1 LAAAWWHGLVAE
13 APSDVEV
20 TIPMSKSGRLH
31 TGSYA
36 RRRDLASEDIVMR
49 RSMQVTA
56 VPLTVLESA
65 IQPGRSTIM
74 DSALQRRVGLAQ
86 LRQAHVR
93 NARRHG
99 ATAAAQLLA
108 AAGDGSRSHAERLL
122 IRLLRN
128 AGITGWRANHPVA
141 GYVVDVAFVRKRVA
155 IEVDGW
161 AFHSDHATFQRDRVR
176 QNTIA
181 LNGWQILRFTWLD
194 LTVHPDRV
202 IAEIRRAIQ

>member
-1 LAAAWWHGLVAE
+1 MAEVFTRHLLATDRPFTDSARIRAAVWGYGQRAVASGLAAAWWHGLVAE

-49 RSMQVTA
+49 RSMLVTA

-86 LRQAHVR
+86 LRQAHLR
-93 NARRHG
+93 RRCRIREEARRDRG
-99 ATAAAQLLA
+99 
-108 AAGDGSRSHAERLL
+108 RRLGVPQ
-122 IRLLRN
+122 R
-128 AGITGWRANHPVA
+128 PC
-141 GYVVDVAFVRKRVA
+141 DVPA
-155 IEVDGW
+155 
-161 AFHSDHATFQRDRVR
+161 
-176 QNTIA
+176 
-181 LNGWQILRFTWLD
+181 
-194 LTVHPDRV
+194 
-202 IAEIRRAIQ
+202 